1 MDSGQWIGNS
11 FFYNL
16 SPKNRPKGD
25 FFVEDIKPSL
35 TGFIDGGDLFEKILV
50 VESYEYISE
59 LAERFPMSEIFFI
72 TPEEEIAEKFFDKA
86 KVIVMDYR
94 EKILPFDEEFFDL
107 IIGDLTLE
115 VVINPQD
122 IAVGFSRYLKQ
133 TGVWLTSFR
142 NIRHWKILEKL
153 MRGRFGGIVS
163 RFYTRTEFERILYA
177 SFYKHVRLSPLRKKA
192 PPELLKKLVDCGF
205 ENIGGDLEVEFWL
218 IRAAR
223 SMPELALLKSMFT
236 EKIRAEFSRII
247 HRIEYNIDVEEN
259 VKNFWQLFD
268 AEGIFTDYAAAFIR
282 SVVVHRENFYE
293 NLKNFSSR
301 PEIEEI
307 IEICESLYD
316 VENDGGLLK

>member
-1 MDSGQWIGNS
+1 MEN
-11 FFYNL
+11 
-16 SPKNRPKGD
+16 
-25 FFVEDIKPSL
+25 IKPSL
-35 TGFIDGGDLFEKILV
+35 MGFIDGGDLFQKILV
-50 VESYEYISE
+50 VESFEYISE
-59 LAERFPMSEIFFI
+59 LAERFPLSEIFFV
-72 TPEEEIAEKFFDKA
+72 TPDEEIAEKFSSQA
-86 KVIVMDYR
+86 KIFILDYR
-94 EKILPFDEEFFDL
+94 EEILPFEKEFFDL

-115 VVINPQD
+115 VVVNPQD

-177 SFYKHVRLSPLRKKA
+177 SFYKHVRVSPLRKKA
-192 PPELLKKLVDCGF
+192 PPELLQKFLTCGF
-205 ENIGGDLEVEFWL
+205 ENIGDDLEVEFWL

-236 EKIRAEFSRII
+236 EKIRADFSRII
-247 HRIEYNIDVEEN
+247 HRIEYDISTAES
-259 VKNFWQLFD
+259 VKNFWQICD

-282 SVVVHRENFYE
+282 SVVVHRENFYK

-301 PEIEEI
+301 PEIDEI